1 MTTGTLTMAAG
12 SGLGEPAMPAV
23 GRRHRWRLLAGVLVV
38 LASVAGFVAFNTVAA
53 DTTPVLVVARPVPM
67 GQPLSR
73 ADVRVVDVRLAPGV
87 AAIPA
92 GEVDLVMGRPAA
104 VPLSAGALL
113 SREQVGPAAVPRAGE
128 VLVAVSVPLPPP
140 GLAAGARVRVLVG
153 ADGGGATGAAA
164 SGDGGLGVLASA
176 TATVAEVGP
185 VDGTG
190 GRVVAL
196 LLGSADGERV
206 VTAAMRGQVSL
217 VLEAGAG

>member
-1 MTTGTLTMAAG
+1 MLTRA
-12 SGLGEPAMPAV
+12 SESSLGEPAMPPV
-23 GRRHRWRLLAGVLVV
+23 GRRNRWRLLAGVLVV

-67 GQPLSR
+67 GQPLTR

-87 AAIPA
+87 EAVPA
-92 GEVDLVMGRPAA
+92 GEVDLVLGRPAA
-104 VPLSAGALL
+104 VPLSAGVLL
-113 SREQVGPAAVPRAGE
+113 TREQVGPAAVPRSGE

-153 ADGGGATGAAA
+153 PAGGAAGAAA
-164 SGDGGLGVLASA
+164 SGDGGLGALLASA

-196 LLGSADGERV
+196 LLVSADGERV